1 MQKTI
6 DESTVREVA
15 EELNLLVV
23 QLSPPNT
30 TAVDVDLVANV
41 CDNIVLSNVKKETA
55 KKVRNARV
63 H

>member
-23 QLSPPNT
+23 RLSPHNT